1 MSTTDLQQPPGRRE
15 RKRRQMLD
23 QIAAVAFELFERDG
37 YQNVTMEQ
45 IATRAD
51 VAKGTLYNHFPVKE
65 AVLAHWIEKELSS
78 DLADLAPVLGN
89 ANSIQAQLQALFAAS
104 AEWCEGHRQYLPPY
118 IRYRF
123 GSFDAADGAARDGD
137 SLITTIAQ
145 LVEAAQ
151 REGEIRSDLDAAH
164 LAFLVNYLYL
174 AALMRWLNVPGLSLA
189 DEFEAAIQLFI
200 NGAAKPG
207 V

>member
-1 MSTTDLQQPPGRRE
+1 
-15 RKRRQMLD
+15 MLD
-23 QIAAVAFELFERDG
+23 QIAATAFELFERDG

-78 DLADLAPVLGN
+78 DLARLAPVLGETN
-89 ANSIQAQLQALFAAS
+89 PVQTRLNALFTAS

-123 GSFDAADGAARDGD
+123 GSFDAADGAAKDGD
-137 SLITTIAQ
+137 GLIKTITQ
-145 LVEAAQ
+145 LIDTAQ
-151 REGEIRSDLDAAH
+151 REGEIRSDLDSAH
-164 LAFLVNYLYL
+164 LAFLLNYLYL
-174 AALMRWLNVPGLSLA
+174 AALMRWLNIPELSLA
-189 DEFEAAIQLFI
+189 GEFEAAIKLFI
-200 NGAAKPG
+200 NGAVMPD